1 MNGTVWTA
9 VDGVFTANSDR
20 NTLVRNQFSAPVLG
34 MTERG
39 EGRGGERAGEG
50 RGERREGRKGRE

>member
-20 NTLVRNQFSAPVLG
+20 HTLVRNQFSAPVLG

-39 EGRGGERAGEG
+39 EGRGERGEREEEG
-50 RGERREGRKGRE
+50 RGEGM